1 MDLLALLKRLVDF
14 DGSDLY
20 LSTGAPPSAKFSGE
34 LTALSDVPFARGQVE
49 AMAREVMSEE
59 QREEFD
65 REHEMNLAISPEGVG
80 RFRLNIF
87 RQRNEVSLVAR
98 NIQTEIPRF
107 DGLGLPEILKDVI
120 TAKNG
125 LVLFVGGTGSGKS
138 TSLAA
143 LIDHRNGFKGGHIIT
158 IEDPVEYVH
167 PHKKCIV
174 NQREVGVDTNS
185 FHAALKNTL
194 RQAPDVILIGEI
206 RDRETMEHAVA
217 FAETGHLA
225 ISTLHANNA
234 NQALDRI
241 INFFPEERKAQLLHD
256 LGNNIRAIVSQRLI
270 PTVDG
275 KRCAAIEILLGS
287 HTIKQM
293 IMKGQLSD
301 IKEAM
306 LKSENQGMKTFD
318 SALFD
323 LVQQGRI
330 TQDEALKN
338 ADSANNLRLRLKLS
352 GKPAEEPE
360 PEELLLRG
368 QLPSDAAKAKAD
380 EEAAA
385 ANDGAANDGATDDEG
400 DAAADAAPG
409 QDVHAMMAASIAG
422 AQGDAAG
429 ADGGEADAS
438 GGAPDDAAARL
449 AAASAKLAA
458 LKAAKAGAAP
468 SDAPTAP
475 VPGSASGGFEL
486 SLESIEEPEPEPGDE
501 EEDAGIMGGMR
512 RAG

>member
-1 MDLLALLKRLVDF
+1 MDIYALLKRLVDHE
-14 DGSDLY
+14 GSDLY
-20 LSTGAPPSAKFSGE
+20 LSTGAPPSAKFAGE
-34 LTALSDVPFARGQVE
+34 LTALSDTPFARGEVDE
-49 AMAREVMSEE
+49 IARSLMNEE
-59 QREEFD
+59 QREEFE
-65 REHEMNLAISPEGVG
+65 RELEMNLAISPEGIG

-107 DGLGLPEILKDVI
+107 DDLGLPEILKDVV

-143 LIDHRNGFKGGHIIT
+143 LIDHRNAFKGGHIIT
-158 IEDPVEYVH
+158 IEDPVEYLH

-206 RDRETMEHAVA
+206 RDRETMEHALA

-256 LGNNIRAIVSQRLI
+256 LGNNIRAIVSQRLV

-293 IMKGQLSD
+293 IMKGQLAD

-306 LKSENQGMKTFD
+306 QKSENQGMKTFD
-318 SALFD
+318 SALYD
-323 LVQQGRI
+323 LVQAGRVSE
-330 TQDEALKN
+330 QEALKN
-338 ADSANNLRLRLKLS
+338 ADSANNLRLRFKLS
-352 GKPAEEPE
+352 AKGVTEEDAG
-360 PEELLLRG
+360 ELLLRG
-368 QLPSDAAKAKAD
+368 QLPSQAAAAKATD
-380 EEAAA
+380 EASRAAEDRTAAA
-385 ANDGAANDGATDDEG
+385 PEASEDRAAERDGATTAENIHKLMTARGAGAASRDTTNASQAPSA
-400 DAAADAAPG
+400 DAAARAA
-409 QDVHAMMAASIAG
+409 A
-422 AQGDAAG
+422 
-429 ADGGEADAS
+429 
-438 GGAPDDAAARL
+438 AAARL
-449 AAASAKLAA
+449 AAMRAAKNGGDNPKDCDSGLAA
-458 LKAAKAGAAP
+458 AAAA
-468 SDAPTAP
+468 
-475 VPGSASGGFEL
+475 FEL
-486 SLESIEEPEPEPGDE
+486 SLEPTEEPEEPPEPGAE
-501 EEDAGIMGGMR
+501 EEGPALGMGRVG
-512 RAG
+512 